1 MNHGCVSLSRRSS
14 VNSRKLAPF
23 MVNQEA
29 ETAVKDCDWCPPRD
43 GPCGGPLRRVTSE
56 GQGQKLIPL
65 TSIQPSTS
73 SNFYFLTR
81 KVCKVEPIVA
91 CHILRNQRGKRSEDW
106 GSVRMTVASILEVG
120 QEQTKMNNSAGGRSN
135 TLNRKPEY

>member
-14 VNSRKLAPF
+14 VKSRKLVPF

-56 GQGQKLIPL
+56 GQAQKADTPHLHSTFNLLELLLLDGQSL
-65 TSIQPSTS
+65 
-73 SNFYFLTR
+73 
-81 KVCKVEPIVA
+81 
-91 CHILRNQRGKRSEDW
+91 
-106 GSVRMTVASILEVG
+106 
-120 QEQTKMNNSAGGRSN
+120 
-135 TLNRKPEY
+135 